1 MIDEPQK
8 DQVEKARISLPKRIS
23 NKVASLEVNQPKKRK
38 TQVNKDMMEQ
48 VKEARKEVVSESIT
62 GAQANKIM
70 NLIMNQELF

>member
-1 MIDEPQK
+1 M
-8 DQVEKARISLPKRIS
+8 PKRIS

-48 VKEARKEVVSESIT
+48 VKEARKEVVTESIT

>member
-1 MIDEPQK
+1 MIDDPQK

-48 VKEARKEVVSESIT
+48 VKEARKEVISESIT

>member
-1 MIDEPQK
+1 MIDDPQK

-48 VKEARKEVVSESIT
+48 VKEARKEVVTESIT